1 LKNNIMPKSRVRG
14 GAKVHRKKVAARAQ
28 HMKDQT
34 SAFQKILKRQIEEFK
49 QKNAESGTTENQ

>member
-1 LKNNIMPKSRVRG
+1 MPKSRVRG